1 MGCGCRGSKKSPVR
15 TITPQV
21 TTNRTSQSRIRQAE
35 VTIQEIN
42 SKITGL
48 SKEQR
53 DAERKRRIQ
62 LIMRK
67 KNLNNS

>member
-21 TTNRTSQSRIRQAE
+21 TNRITQNRVRQAE
-35 VTIQEIN
+35 ISIQEIGA
-42 SKITGL
+42 KITGM

-62 LIMRK
+62 LIMK
-67 KNLNNS
+67 KRNLNNS

>member
-21 TTNRTSQSRIRQAE
+21 TNRVTQTRVRQAE
-35 VTIQEIN
+35 LSIQEIN
-42 SKITGL
+42 TKITGM